1 MKIAT
6 KIACLLILFTTSILS
21 HATFEDAVKH
31 YEEGQFEKAYK
42 EFQSLAEV
50 GHQGAQFNLGILYLE
65 GSGTQQDLVKAF
77 SWIKL
82 SDEDKGKETELL
94 NEISQHFT
102 DEKQKEAD
110 FFYETLHKT
119 YSPEALRIAL
129 TPVYKPIELTSNKD
143 KSPSLKPI
151 KQRSPSYPRDAAM
164 KGVEGWV
171 IVSFY
176 LNENGF
182 PSDIAVDKAFPGDT
196 FVKNTLN
203 SIEDWQFEVPQDY
216 DTKKQYKYK
225 LEYQLNGGA
234 AYKNALK
241 SLKEKA
247 EEGDAKSQYL
257 YAKFGSEMLIEENF
271 NPTVWY
277 YKAAEQGIANA
288 QYELANNLLD
298 GEGCEEDKEKAIAW
312 LIKSASGNLGR
323 SHFKLAKLFLQLDDK
338 ERAHFWLGKAIDAND
353 PEIAFEL
360 AKYIDDLGSEQY
372 PLEVVSR
379 VLQQAEVNAKVSPIR
394 FYEYFADVSARLG
407 DYESAAKYQFK
418 ANMALKRIANVPLR
432 MREKLDEYQAKRENS
447 KS

>member
-21 HATFEDAVKH
+21 HATFEDAVKY
-31 YEEGQFEKAYK
+31 YEKGQFEKAYK

-82 SDEDKGKETELL
+82 SDEDNGKETELL

-119 YSPEALRIAL
+119 YSPEALRVAL

-143 KSPSLKPI
+143 KSPSLEPI
-151 KQRSPSYPRDAAM
+151 KQKPPVYPREAAWE
-164 KGVEGWV
+164 GIEGWV
-171 IVSFY
+171 QVSFY
-176 LNENGF
+176 LNEDGV
-182 PSDIAVDKAFPGDT
+182 PSDIAVDKSFPGEI
-196 FVKNTLN
+196 FVKNSLN
-203 SIEDWQFEVPQDY
+203 AIENWKFEIPENY
-216 DTKKQYKYK
+216 NRSEPYKYK
-225 LEYQLNGGA
+225 LEYKLNGAG

-257 YAKFGSEMLIEENF
+257 YAKFGSEMLIEEDF

-312 LIKSASGNLGR
+312 LIKSASGDLGR
-323 SHFKLAKLFLQLDDK
+323 SHFKLAKLFFQLEDK
-338 ERAHFWLGKAIDAND
+338 ERAYFWLDKAINAND
-353 PEIAFEL
+353 PAIAFEL
-360 AKYIDDLGSEQY
+360 AKYIDELNSEQF
-372 PLEVVSR
+372 PLEVVHQ
-379 VLQQAEVNAKVSPIR
+379 VLKQAEDNTKVSPIR
-394 FYEYFADVSARLG
+394 FYEYLADVSARLG
-407 DYESAAKYQFK
+407 DYDAASKYQFK

-432 MREKLDEYQAKRENS
+432 MREKLDEYQARRGNS